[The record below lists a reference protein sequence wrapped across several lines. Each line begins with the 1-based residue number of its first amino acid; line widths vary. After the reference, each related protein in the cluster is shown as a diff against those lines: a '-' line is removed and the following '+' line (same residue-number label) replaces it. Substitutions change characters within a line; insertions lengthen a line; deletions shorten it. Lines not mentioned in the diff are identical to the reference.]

1 MKQLG
6 LQLDNFVNYNNALP
20 IVVGTLA
27 AALVG
32 YLIFIVG
39 QFVWQSFKKEA

>member
-1 MKQLG
+1 MKWLG
-6 LQLDNFVNYNNALP
+6 LQLDNFVNYNNTLP

-27 AALVG
+27 AALVA
-32 YLIFIVG
+32 YLGFTII